1 MDLVGPKYLAGGFRF
16 YILDIIDT
24 ENHYAGVYPLKDKSS
39 KSIAGALINF
49 WTTYSMPDYLQMD
62 NELSFRG
69 SNRYP
74 RSLGL
79 VLRLALS
86 LGITPIFIPPA
97 EPWRNGIIEKFNHN
111 MLRYFFSTQRFSTL
125 NDIEQKAREFS
136 DFHNQNHRYSSQG
149 GKTPNMLVDKSNIY
163 KLINRINIDKPIPL
177 VEGRIIFIRF
187 IRSDNVLKIL
197 NSKFHVNKQLSYT
210 YVIAE
215 IIVEKHVL
223 IVSQDNNI
231 YHVFPFEMP
240 VNWETICQ

>member
-1 MDLVGPKYLAGGFRF
+1 M
-16 YILDIIDT
+16 DIIDT

-39 KSIAGALINF
+39 KSIAVALIDF
-49 WTTYSMPDYLQMD
+49 WTTYSMPDYLQID

-111 MLRYFFSTQRFSTL
+111 MLKYFFSTQMFSTL

-136 DFHNQNHRYSSQG
+136 GFHNQNHRYSSQG

-163 KLINRINIDKPIPL
+163 KLTKQINLDKPIPL
-177 VEGRIIFIRF
+177 EEGKIIFIRF

-231 YHVFPFEMP
+231 HHVFPFEMP
-240 VNWETICQ
+240 VD

>member
-1 MDLVGPKYLAGGFRF
+1 M
-16 YILDIIDT
+16 DIIDT

-39 KSIAGALINF
+39 KSIAVALIDF
-49 WTTYSMPDYLQMD
+49 WTTYSMPDYLQID

-111 MLRYFFSTQRFSTL
+111 MLKYFFSTQRFSTL

-136 DFHNQNHRYSSQG
+136 GFHNQNHRYSSQG
-149 GKTPNMLVDKSNIY
+149 GKTPNMLLDKSNIY
-163 KLINRINIDKPIPL
+163 KLTKQINLDKPIPL
-177 VEGRIIFIRF
+177 EEGKIIFIRF

-231 YHVFPFEMP
+231 HHVFPFEMP
-240 VNWETICQ
+240 VDW